1 MKLKKMK
8 DQSVGVSVLLRK
20 GNEILM
26 GANTETKYRSEMEE
40 KPSRDCPTRG
50 YIAYTD
56 TKP

>member
-40 KPSRDCPTRG
+40 KPCFCESFDAIQC
-50 YIAYTD
+50 
-56 TKP
+56 